1 MFEASGIPVIFDVVC
16 LVLVGLPFFI
26 LTPRHSPFKRGFFC
40 NDESIR
46 FPYKED
52 TISYQ
57 LLLGVMIP
65 FTLILLCGEFLS
77 VYMCRIKSRSLK
89 RKWMMC
95 VYKAVG
101 SSLFGAAASQSLTD
115 IAKYSIG
122 RLRPYFL
129 AVCKPVW
136 NQIDCKTG
144 GYIENFT
151 CFIFE
156 FNLLSFILNAHWSL
170 ASSNPAEFR
179 SLTSH
184 FCDQNCTDLFTNIWI
199 TVIWQLWWEKMLQNH
214 IVGNVVVII
223 R

>member
-1 MFEASGIPVIFDVVC
+1 AR
-16 LVLVGLPFFI
+16 LVKKKKNDTMIDFFFTSKLGLPFFI

-65 FTLILLCGEFLS
+65 FTLIALLCGEFLS

-156 FNLLSFILNAHWSL
+156 FNLLSNHFFYSVL
-170 ASSNPAEFR
+170 F
-179 SLTSH
+179 SH
-184 FCDQNCTDLFTNIWI
+184 TVGYFQLLF
-199 TVIWQLWWEKMLQNH
+199 
-214 IVGNVVVII
+214 
-223 R
+223 